1 MSFRKRVGAE
11 TLQPVLGTRVSSVSG
26 KSVCS
31 FGVASL
37 DSSVGECAVGSL
49 TLINSDRC
57 SDYARLIASYFAAQA
72 IASGNVLAV
81 AASSLSALSSPE
93 KVTNDGTGVTNPANS
108 SACEQFVQ
116 RLMLKIDD
124 TDADS
129 AADDADSEDVDL
141 GSSGVGSNPRT
152 LGLASLRSDRDKMA
166 IAWRYQAMPRISS
179 PASVTNSA
187 ASAGPYCCKFDIT
200 KTIAPATLDAAS
212 IALISVETWA
222 SLTSA
227 ELYTNLLDSIRSI
240 IDQGKFRNSVNS
252 LTPNLLRIVL
262 EDVGS
267 PSWGID
273 AGSETALKAL
283 FKFLTCLR
291 VLLRDSRA
299 VCMLTISAYTF
310 KGHHVGISTNP
321 YMQMLQH
328 ACDLVLEV
336 ESFSGSKR
344 SFSDHFTTEYHGF
357 LHVHKTPLIH
367 TLSGTSRLSASDIH
381 SLAFKARRKRF
392 LVEPFRLPPEKE
404 DVPPSSSG
412 ANASTG
418 ASGSGKEAG
427 AAKRASKNISAV
439 SGCGVEGGGKSL
451 LDF

>member
-93 KVTNDGTGVTNPANS
+93 KVANDGTGVTNLANS

-273 AGSETALKAL
+273 AGSETALK
-283 FKFLTCLR
+283 
-291 VLLRDSRA
+291 
-299 VCMLTISAYTF
+299 
-310 KGHHVGISTNP
+310 
-321 YMQMLQH
+321 
-328 ACDLVLEV
+328 
-336 ESFSGSKR
+336 
-344 SFSDHFTTEYHGF
+344 
-357 LHVHKTPLIH
+357 
-367 TLSGTSRLSASDIH
+367 
-381 SLAFKARRKRF
+381 
-392 LVEPFRLPPEKE
+392 
-404 DVPPSSSG
+404 
-412 ANASTG
+412 
-418 ASGSGKEAG
+418 
-427 AAKRASKNISAV
+427 
-439 SGCGVEGGGKSL
+439 
-451 LDF
+451 

>member
-31 FGVASL
+31 FGIASL

-72 IASGNVLAV
+72 IASGNVLTV
-81 AASSLSALSSPE
+81 AASSLSASSIPE
-93 KVTNDGTGVTNPANS
+93 KTTADGASASNTNT

-129 AADDADSEDVDL
+129 ATDDADSDDVDL
-141 GSSGVGSNPRT
+141 GVGSNPRT

-166 IAWRYQAMPRISS
+166 IAWRYQAMPRMSS
-179 PASVTNSA
+179 PASVSNSA

-200 KTIAPATLDAAS
+200 KTITPATLDAAS

-227 ELYTNLLDSIRSI
+227 ELYTNLLDSVRSI

-262 EDVGS
+262 EDVGG

-291 VLLRDSRA
+291 ALLRDSRA

-310 KGHHVGISTNP
+310 KGHHVGIATNP

-344 SFSDHFTTEYHGF
+344 TFSDHFTTEYHGF

-404 DVPPSSSG
+404 DVPPPSSG
-412 ANASTG
+412 TSAG
-418 ASGSGKEAG
+418 AGGSGKEAG